1 GRTDHS
7 RIARPARHQHR
18 YRPPRQA
25 DGRSLHRRAQA
36 GRQDH
41 RRTPPRAEP
50 AWHHPPGVLGS
61 ENHVARPVTALVRP
75 DGERRTGST
84 PATVAAS
91 VPRRQPCHAGTR
103 RHWLH
108 AGLRSGKTV
117 ARPEHAAPA
126 KRRRARHST
135 VRASL
140 GGGIT
145 HGGDGEPR
153 RTPADLTPA
162 VALSTTA

>member
-1 GRTDHS
+1 
-7 RIARPARHQHR
+7 
-18 YRPPRQA
+18 
-25 DGRSLHRRAQA
+25 LHRRAQA

-41 RRTPPRAEP
+41 RRTPRRTEP
-50 AWHHPPGVLGS
+50 ARHHPPGVLGS
-61 ENHVARPVTALVRP
+61 ENHLARPVTALVHP
-75 DGERRTGST
+75 DGERCTGGT
-84 PATVAAS
+84 PATVTVS

-108 AGLRSGKTV
+108 AGLRAGELA
-117 ARPEHAAPA
+117 ARPEDVAPA
-126 KRRRARHST
+126 KRWRARHSA

-145 HGGDGEPR
+145 HGGVGEPR

-162 VALSTTA
+162 VAPSTTA